1 MTSGVSIEPATLH
14 VGGLAPGGVE
24 VRTITVRNDSGVPVV
39 VTPRR
44 EDEGT
49 LLSGAAPVAVAYRW
63 EGAARSCDGD
73 PVVGAG
79 EQAEVTLVAAMP
91 ADAGD
96 EYQGATG
103 ASTLTLAAVQHVD
116 AACPPDGGPGG
127 PDGPGGAGGAGG
139 APGAGGVLAATPPG
153 GADLA
158 LTGAQAGSLL
168 LAAALLLA
176 AGVTLV
182 RARRRRHGAAG
193 SP

>member
-1 MTSGVSIEPATLH
+1 VTSGVSIEPATLH
-14 VGGLAPGGVE
+14 VDGLAPGDAE
-24 VRTITVRNDSGVPVV
+24 ARTVTVRNDSGVPVV

-44 EDEGT
+44 EDEGA

-103 ASTLTLAAVQHVD
+103 ASTLTLAAAPHVET
-116 AACPPDGGPGG
+116 ACPPEG
-127 PDGPGGAGGAGG
+127 GPGGAGGAGG
-139 APGAGGVLAATPPG
+139 APGAGGVLAAAPPG

-168 LAAALLLA
+168 LAAALLAA
-176 AGVTLV
+176 AGVTVV
-182 RARRRRHGAAG
+182 RARRRRRGGAG